1 MLRSTLKWTINN
13 VHQNLNNI
21 HYNRQITMY
30 AKTDK
35 PDQLSKL
42 NITKKVK
49 VDKLQCSL
57 IPKQCSLEV
66 TNNDVRKERQTYNLP
81 H

>member
-1 MLRSTLKWTINN
+1 
-13 VHQNLNNI
+13 
-21 HYNRQITMY
+21 MY

-35 PDQLSKL
+35 PECLSKFP
-42 NITKKVK
+42 ITKKVK

-66 TNNDVRKERQTYNLP
+66 TNNDVR
-81 H
+81 

>member
-13 VHQNLNNI
+13 VHQNLNDI

-35 PDQLSKL
+35 PDHPYKL
-42 NITKKVK
+42 TVTQNIK
-49 VDKLQCSL
+49 VDKSQCSL
-57 IPKQCSLEV
+57 RPKQFLLKL
-66 TNNDVRKERQTYNLP
+66 TNNDVR
-81 H
+81 